1 MKEPIWVL
9 RPVVLM
15 AHEQSL
21 SQFGGSVE
29 VRDEG
34 LMDSAGGRREMGE
47 CRSCVGEFLQRLD
60 CVLQQWFPGDF

>member
-21 SQFGGSVE
+21 SQFGGSVG
-29 VRDEG
+29 VRN
-34 LMDSAGGRREMGE
+34 
-47 CRSCVGEFLQRLD
+47 
-60 CVLQQWFPGDF
+60 